1 MAEYAD
7 LIAAISLTLG
17 VAWAS
22 GINAYAVVAV
32 LGLGGA
38 TGYVDLPPALE
49 VVQDPTIILVAGF
62 MYCVEFMA
70 DKTPGVDTA
79 WDTLHT
85 FIRIPAGAM
94 LAAGAAGPVDPAIA
108 IAAGLL
114 GGTLTAATHATKA
127 GSRVLINTSPEPFSN
142 WIASLVEDVAVFAGL
157 WAAIQHPVLFLSA
170 LGGFLIALWWLLPK
184 LGRAVAA
191 VLRKLGTWLGLFRA
205 EAGTGRGVNPELE
218 KLRHSGILTEA
229 EYHRACRRLGQPNE
243 RFAA

>member
-108 IAAGLL
+108 VAAGLL

-142 WIASLVEDVAVFAGL
+142 WTASLVEDIAVFAGL

-170 LGGFLIALWWLLPK
+170 LGGFLIALCWLLPK

-191 VLRKLGTWLGLFRA
+191 LLRNLGTWLGLFRA

>member
-142 WIASLVEDVAVFAGL
+142 WTASLVEDIAVFAGL

-170 LGGFLIALWWLLPK
+170 LGGFLIALCWLLPK